1 MWFCLGTHSLKSVSI
16 ERVDPGELRIVL
28 NYSSHA
34 TNPKWSF
41 LCLLLC
47 KSTDCDEVEYENS
60 IFILMKTS
68 EYNISSYLSGYY
80 QVFAFDV
87 NSSGAIN
94 PSNGSKVY
102 TAFYSSKMN
111 FTDPKMQ
118 MSKLDSKYYK
128 FLIHDKKFNRV
139 YL

>member
-1 MWFCLGTHSLKSVSI
+1 
-16 ERVDPGELRIVL
+16 
-28 NYSSHA
+28 
-34 TNPKWSF
+34 
-41 LCLLLC
+41 
-47 KSTDCDEVEYENS
+47 
-60 IFILMKTS
+60 MKTS